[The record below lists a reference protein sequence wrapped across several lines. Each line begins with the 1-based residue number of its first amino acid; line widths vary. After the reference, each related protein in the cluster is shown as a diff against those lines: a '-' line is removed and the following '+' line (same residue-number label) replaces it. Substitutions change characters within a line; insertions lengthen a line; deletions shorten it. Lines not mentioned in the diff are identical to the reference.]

1 MKKDKRQ
8 LDMTQGN
15 PAKLL
20 VTFAI
25 PMMLGAIFDLLYNM
39 VDAIILGR
47 YVSADALA
55 AVGATT
61 AITGMIVMIGFAF
74 TQSISIL
81 IAQAFG
87 AGDNAKLHHLVAQA
101 FDLSLAVSVLLGAA
115 SIALAEPLAIL
126 LGVPENICGDSVLYI
141 RIVCGMGIARMF
153 YNTSA
158 AVLRAIGDS
167 STPLYFLII
176 SSVLNILLDIVFVV
190 VFGMEI
196 AGVAWA
202 TVIAQLLSAALCCAY
217 MWKKYASL
225 RFAKEDLKPDRKIQ
239 WSYIR
244 IALPI
249 ALREFLLTGGQMM
262 ISGVIN
268 RFGSDVVAAYT
279 VGGKVQQ
286 IAIIALSQI
295 EASFA
300 FYTGQN
306 FGAGRFDRIRDG
318 LKQVLI
324 LSGSIT
330 AICMM
335 VMLGFGRGLA
345 LIFVRAEETDVLIAA
360 VDMIRIE
367 AIFLPAFTVICLY
380 NSMLRGMGIVGP
392 TLASSAAELI
402 SKVGFSQILSE
413 LFGYVGAWLASP
425 LGWVVGLTISVG
437 YYHFGNWKQRVLSLE
452 EK

>member
-167 STPLYFLII
+167 RTPLYFLII

-217 MWKKYASL
+217 MWKKYA
-225 RFAKEDLKPDRKIQ
+225 
-239 WSYIR
+239 
-244 IALPI
+244 
-249 ALREFLLTGGQMM
+249 
-262 ISGVIN
+262 
-268 RFGSDVVAAYT
+268 
-279 VGGKVQQ
+279 
-286 IAIIALSQI
+286 
-295 EASFA
+295 
-300 FYTGQN
+300 
-306 FGAGRFDRIRDG
+306 
-318 LKQVLI
+318 
-324 LSGSIT
+324 
-330 AICMM
+330 
-335 VMLGFGRGLA
+335 
-345 LIFVRAEETDVLIAA
+345 
-360 VDMIRIE
+360 
-367 AIFLPAFTVICLY
+367 
-380 NSMLRGMGIVGP
+380 MLRGMGIVGP

-402 SKVGFSQILSE
+402 SKVGFSLILSE